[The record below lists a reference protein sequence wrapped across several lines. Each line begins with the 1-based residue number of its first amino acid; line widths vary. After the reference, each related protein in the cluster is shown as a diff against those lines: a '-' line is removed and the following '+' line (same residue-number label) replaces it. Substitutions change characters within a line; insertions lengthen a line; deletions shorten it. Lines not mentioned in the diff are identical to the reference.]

1 MRIRTEVFV
10 FAGIVLALSGCSS
23 SSSSDSSAV
32 ATVEQDLSID
42 ADGMTTVVVFNKSP
56 GTLTAANFEAD
67 GGQSALTAVQAGAQY
82 TVTWDD
88 RVTPTHRVRVV
99 GNGNVSATWRPV
111 TTSDGSVPSMTIT
124 DASQPDDDVLGGD
137 TIEVTFGG
145 PRVVEVDAEST
156 ASWTLTVDG
165 TVLDLTG
172 SALALDPATQILVIT
187 LGPMANLHATFTLAA
202 SSLTSVA
209 DVPLVTTPVAGTV
222 TSTPDTSPPALTAV
236 VQNLTPLSGGDEFGR
251 VVEVTFDDPM
261 DPISSIQLGRFAVED
276 HAGAPGITLV
286 TDVEQIADNSLRVH
300 FSGPVVP
307 GVDRLILVGLQDDH
321 GNAFL
326 NQTVDVEFTDPLG
339 NSFDTVAANQVEN
352 TGGDTIVVVTE
363 NALDPDFA
371 VIPSNWD
378 LTVPSNPTLDVA
390 DQDFT
395 YSILDKELTIAL
407 DFDLL
412 NTDTI
417 TIEALGV
424 REVDGGLF
432 AAVDSS
438 ATASGDEVG
447 PTVLTVVQNR
457 SVDPSGLTVDVT
469 LDEHVNATA
478 ADANNWTISGGIT
491 VMDATILATP
501 SIVRLVA
508 DGVVLPGQVT
518 LTASTMIEDLAGNTM
533 EDDPQSPFTITSTD
547 LTPPAPESVVGSA
560 VEGANNDTIFVSFDD
575 DMYETDVTNDSYW
588 IAESPAGTPLD
599 TVGATVTYDV
609 IAHTA
614 TMTLTNGAN
623 VKQGNDVRVSFTT
636 MRDIGGNAITATSV
650 TGAIDAEA
658 TLPAVHTVW
667 RDPGTDRIEVR
678 FTEPSDLLD
687 DLYDSVTNPFGTRYA
702 VRIGDGGPNDGD
714 LRGYPSIA
722 TVHDDGLGVTLEYGF
737 LIDPTDT
744 VDTLGVTDLAGN
756 YMFPAIGVVPVVADT
771 DAPDLDGSSTFD
783 ITTGERNDTIVVDF
797 TEDMSPWKLLDPS
810 NYTVELSGGA
820 ELDLSGARIEWDG
833 AQEVILDLRGTP
845 AVNLLQGVD
854 YDITVN
860 VDPSDPIRTA
870 QGVELAAPTSDTSVM
885 ASGDTM
891 IPVIGV
897 SDARIVVTTPP
908 QDSNQVVLFFSEAV
922 DRTAVEVAA
931 SYVLDGTASQFAFL
945 VGSRTVLLQWPLPT
959 DVNVGGML
967 TVSGN
972 SIMDLA
978 GNFSP
983 TGPGD
988 VTVSLTTD
996 VASPLIASTD
1006 GQAVANAG
1014 GDWIEVQFDE
1024 QVVAST
1030 ALDASNY
1037 TLTNGAMVDLSTAQF
1052 TYQSGDAAVLIALPE
1067 GLELDASQPI
1077 TIGVQGVSDFAG
1089 NEILSTITVAVILN
1103 GGSDTTPPS
1112 IAEAFVNWR
1121 EDPLGETVDM
1131 LFSEDVDTAFM
1142 GESGNWTISGTGTVP
1157 AIDSVTIVDDRY
1169 ARFRLSGPIGLDH
1182 TFEITSLADLANN
1195 VAGTITFDPR
1205 D

>member
-1 MRIRTEVFV
+1 MRIRTEVSI
-10 FAGIVLALSGCSS
+10 FAGIVLALSGCNSS
-23 SSSSDSSAV
+23 SGSDSLAV
-32 ATVEQDLSID
+32 TTVEQTLSLD
-42 ADGMTTVVVFNKSP
+42 PDGLTTVVVFGGSP
-56 GTLTAANFEAD
+56 GVMTVANFEAD
-67 GGQSALTAVQAGAQY
+67 GGQSAVIAVQAGAQY
-82 TVTWDD
+82 TVTWDA
-88 RVTPTHRVRVV
+88 RVTPSHRVRVV
-99 GNGNVSATWRPV
+99 GKGNVSANWRSV
-111 TTSDGSVPSMTIT
+111 TTSDDSVPSMVIT

-145 PRVVEVDAEST
+145 PRVVETDAESA
-156 ASWTLTVDG
+156 ASWTLSVDG
-165 TVLDLTG
+165 VVLDLTG
-172 SALALDPATQILVIT
+172 SVFDLDPTSQVLAIT
-187 LGPMANLHATFTLAA
+187 LGPLANLHATFTLTA

-209 DVPLVTTPVAGTV
+209 DVALAATPVTGTV
-222 TSTPDTSPPALTAV
+222 TTLPDNSPPALTAV
-236 VQNLTPLSGGDEFGR
+236 VQNLAPLSGGDEFGR

-261 DPISSIQLGRFAVED
+261 DPVSSIQLGRFAVED
-276 HAGAPGITLV
+276 HVGAPGITLV

-307 GVDRLILVGLQDDH
+307 GVDRLILVGLKDDH

-339 NSFDTVAANQVEN
+339 NAFDTVTANQVQN
-352 TGGDTIVVVTE
+352 TGGDTIVIVTE

-371 VIPSNWD
+371 EVPTNWD

-390 DQDFT
+390 DQDFS
-395 YSILDKELTIAL
+395 YSIFDKSLTIAL

-412 NTDTI
+412 NTDAI

-432 AAVDSS
+432 SAIDSS

-457 SVDPSGLTVDVT
+457 SVDPSGMTIDVT

-478 ADANNWTISGGIT
+478 ADVGNWTFSGGVSVT
-491 VMDATILATP
+491 DATILASP
-501 SIVRLVA
+501 STVRLVA
-508 DGVVLPGQVT
+508 DGVVLPGEIT
-518 LTASTMIEDLAGNTM
+518 LTASATIADLAGNTM
-533 EDDPQSPFTITSTD
+533 ADDPQSPFMITSSDTVPP
-547 LTPPAPESVVGSA
+547 TPNFIVGSA
-560 VEGANNDTIFVSFDD
+560 IEGAGNDTIFVSFDD
-575 DMYETDVTNDSYW
+575 DMYESDVTNDSYW
-588 IAESPAGTPLD
+588 MAESPAGTPLD
-599 TVGATVTYDV
+599 TIGVTVTYDGTS
-609 IAHTA
+609 HTA

-623 VKQGNDVRVSFTT
+623 LKRGDDVRVSFTT

-650 TGAIDAEA
+650 SGAIDAEA

-667 RDPGTDRIEVR
+667 REPGTDRIEVR

-737 LIDPTDT
+737 LIDPSDK
-744 VDTLGVTDLAGN
+744 VDALGVTDLAGN
-756 YMFPAIGVVPVVADT
+756 YMFPAIGVVPVVADA
-771 DAPDLDGSSTFD
+771 DAPDLDGSSTFG
-783 ITTGERNDTIVVDF
+783 ITSGERNDTIVVDF
-797 TEDMSPWKLLDPS
+797 TEDMSPWRLLDPS

-833 AQEVILDLRGTP
+833 AQAVVLDLRGTP
-845 AVNLLQGVD
+845 VVNLLQGVD

-870 QGVELAAPTSDTSVM
+870 QGVELTAAISDTNVM
-885 ASGDTM
+885 ASGDTT

-897 SDARIVVTTPP
+897 SDARIVVTMPP
-908 QDSNQVVLFFSEAV
+908 EDSNRVVLFFSEAV
-922 DRTAVEVAA
+922 DRAAVEVAA
-931 SYVLDGTASQFAFL
+931 NYVLDGQVPQFAL
-945 VGSRTVLLQWPLPT
+945 MIGPRTALLQWPLPT
-959 DVNVGGML
+959 DVNVGGLL
-967 TVSGN
+967 TISGD
-972 SIMDLA
+972 SIVDLA
-978 GNFSP
+978 GNLSP

-988 VTVSLTTD
+988 VTVALTVD
-996 VASPLIASTD
+996 VTSPLIAGTD

-1014 GDWIEVQFDE
+1014 GDWIEVRFDE
-1024 QVVAST
+1024 QVIPST
-1030 ALDASNY
+1030 ALDSFNY
-1037 TLTNGAMVDLSTAQF
+1037 TLTNGAVIDLTAAQF
-1052 TYQSGDAAVLIALPE
+1052 TYRSSDAAVLIRLPE
-1067 GLELDASQPI
+1067 GLELDAAQPI
-1077 TIGVQGVSDFAG
+1077 SIGVQGVSDFVG
-1089 NEILSTITVAVILN
+1089 NEIQATITVGVSLN

-1142 GESGNWTISGTGTVP
+1142 GDPGNWTISGTGTVP
-1157 AIDSVTIVDDRY
+1157 SIDSVTIVSDRY
-1169 ARFRLSGPIGLDH
+1169 ARFRLSGPIGSDH

-1195 VAGTITFDPR
+1195 VADTITFDPH